1 MASIIVNGETVHPN
15 VPKREEFVNLAK
27 TLLPRIVHG
36 QPLET
41 TVAATLAEGLASGLD
56 LDAVAP
62 RSMLVALA
70 DLGVRK
76 ISVEPGAVRVLE
88 SEPTDVSRGDARAY
102 GLAAIESGR
111 ALVAAIAN
119 FANRSI
125 LVNGQPV
132 PAMPQPVED
141 LQRFLQLVQANRLVD
156 EDLMFTACRAL
167 AGFMKAGK
175 GPDDAE
181 YRCAI
186 QLACELGIADV
197 VIDLEGGRLAIRD
210 FNESNAAAAA
220 LLQTGNPDIVKKA
233 REKVIAMRRKLAES
247 KPGAAVPAG
256 SVASPGRPAGEQ
268 KILIPSR
275 IGVRRRR

>member
-1 MASIIVNGETVHPN
+1 MASITVNGETHYPP
-15 VPKREEFVNLAK
+15 VPKRDDFVALAK

-36 QPLET
+36 EPLAV
-41 TVAATLAEGLASGLD
+41 TVAALLSEALASGLD
-56 LDAVAP
+56 LDAIAP
-62 RSMLVALA
+62 RAMLVALA

-76 ISVEPGAVRVLE
+76 IAVDGHAVTIVE

-102 GLAAIESGR
+102 GMAALESGR
-111 ALVAAIAN
+111 ALTAAIAN
-119 FANRSI
+119 FARRSI
-125 LVNGQPV
+125 LLNGQPQ

-141 LQRFLQLVQANRLVD
+141 LQKFLQLVQANRLVD

-181 YRCAI
+181 FRCAL
-186 QLACELGIADV
+186 QLACELGVADV
-197 VIDLEGGRLAIRD
+197 VIDLEAGKLAIRD

-220 LLQTGNPDIVKKA
+220 LLQTGNPDVVKKA
-233 REKVIAMRRKLAES
+233 REKVVAMKRKLAES
-247 KPGAAVPAG
+247 KPGTAVPAG
-256 SVASPGRPAGEQ
+256 EAAGRPANEQ
-268 KILIPSR
+268 KILIPAR